1 MTLSGYLIALIA
13 VTVGALAQG
22 SLGFGLGM
30 LAAPVLAL
38 VDRSLVPGPLLLL
51 GITITA
57 VVAWRERGELDW
69 RGIRWALVGRV
80 LGTAGGVVLVA
91 RLGPDGLAIALASII
106 IVAVGLSLVGLS
118 VRPTPATL
126 LGAGTLSGVM
136 GTLTSI
142 GGPPMALLYQRE
154 LAARL
159 RSTLAGFF
167 LFGAVLAAV
176 ALAIAGRIGP
186 GEVRNGAVL
195 LPGLFLGLALS
206 GRLRPHLDRGWTRPL
221 VLTLSTCAAAVLLV
235 DALS

>member
-1 MTLSGYLIALIA
+1 MSLSGYLVALAA
-13 VTVGALAQG
+13 VTVGAVAQG

-57 VVAWRERGELDW
+57 IVAWRERGDLDW

-80 LGTAGGVVLVA
+80 IGTAAGVALVA
-91 RLGPDGLAIALASII
+91 HLGPDGLAIALASII
-106 IVAVGLSLVGLS
+106 IGAVVLSVAGLA
-118 VRPTPATL
+118 VRPTRSTL

-154 LAARL
+154 DAARL

-167 LFGAVLAAV
+167 LFGAVLAAA
-176 ALAIAGRIGP
+176 ALALAGRIGP
-186 GEVRNGAVL
+186 GELRDGALL
-195 LPGLFLGLALS
+195 LPGLMVGLAMS

-221 VLTLSTCAAAVLLV
+221 VLVMSTLAAVVLLG
-235 DALS
+235 DALT